1 MSCDQERFDDGARVT
16 DGKGA
21 RIVFHFAGVDDRVMV
36 LDDVWAYESS
46 KKTDIAKWQIFWV
59 DGRIRHIVNM
69 DNVTFVEVVED
80 D

>member
-16 DGKGA
+16 EGKGG
-21 RIVFHFAGVDDRVMV
+21 RTVFHFAGVDDTVTV
-36 LDDVWAYESS
+36 VDDEWAYESS

-69 DNVTFVEVVED
+69 DNVTFIEVVD
-80 D
+80 K